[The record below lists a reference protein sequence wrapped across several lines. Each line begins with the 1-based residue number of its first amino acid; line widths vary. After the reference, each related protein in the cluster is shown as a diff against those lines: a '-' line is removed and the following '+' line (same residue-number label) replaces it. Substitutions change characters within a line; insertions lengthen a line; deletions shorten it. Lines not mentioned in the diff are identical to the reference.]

1 MEWVMSRINLV
12 VILWTITWL
21 LVLPVPSKAW
31 KISIITVAGPMGF
44 TYPATGTGRGDK
56 RDYVRGFGY
65 QGGAGRG
72 GWNRG
77 NGMDGFGADFKE
89 SLTTPGPWTMSLGG
103 FGEMIADPD
112 NRMTLS
118 PDQKDK
124 WGLPLIVFDAAYGEN
139 EQKMRIDMMNDAAEM
154 LEAAGLKNVTAYNDE
169 SKTPRYWYSRNGYG
183 PHGTRS

>member
-1 MEWVMSRINLV
+1 MNSKSRRFPNGMGNESDQLGRNIMDHHLAVGAAGTFEGMDDQYYYGRRANGV
-12 VILWTITWL
+12 Y
-21 LVLPVPSKAW
+21 VPRYRNWA
-31 KISIITVAGPMGF
+31 
-44 TYPATGTGRGDK
+44 GDK

-65 QGGAGRG
+65 QGGAARG

-77 NGMDGFGADFKE
+77 NGQEGFGADFKE

-103 FGEMIADPD
+103 FGEMIANPD

-139 EQKMRIDMMNDAAEM
+139 EQQNANRH
-154 LEAAGLKNVTAYNDE
+154 DE
-169 SKTPRYWYSRNGYG
+169 
-183 PHGTRS
+183 